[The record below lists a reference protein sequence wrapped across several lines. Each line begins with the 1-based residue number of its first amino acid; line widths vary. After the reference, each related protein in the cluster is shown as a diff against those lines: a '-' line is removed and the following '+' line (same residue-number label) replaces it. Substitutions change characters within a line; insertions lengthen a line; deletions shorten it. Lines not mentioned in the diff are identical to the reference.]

1 MSKSSQRIV
10 LGVTHA
16 RSLKLMRGLPER
28 LADEGWD
35 VHIVSDDGPEA
46 EVYDHPHITLHS
58 IAMER
63 KPSLRADLRAL
74 RSWTAL
80 LKKLAPDVVFVGT
93 PKAALLGV
101 IGAWLSNVPRRVY
114 HLRGLRLESAK
125 GVARKVYWLLEKLAF
140 RLATEAIAVSSSL
153 RQRVIDLK
161 LVRPGKIVVL
171 GQGSSNGVDIT
182 HFEPRDKSTISSHDL
197 NLRDGVPIIGFV
209 GRFTKDKGSHELTEA
224 SRLLHRRGV
233 DHQVLIVGSEEDD
246 GAVVK
251 MNHVDSNSL
260 PIVTGRVRDTA
271 PYYQLMDLLCLPS
284 HREGFPNVVLEAG
297 ASGIA
302 TVTTDATGAVDS
314 VVDEVTGRLVEVGDI
329 EELANVL
336 ADLIANPQER
346 EQLGLAA
353 RHRIEKN
360 FTRETIQNEL
370 SIFLA
375 NMQATAMK

>member
-74 RSWTAL
+74 RSWTVL
-80 LKKLAPDVVFVGT
+80 LKKIAPDVVFVGT

-251 MNHVDSNSL
+251 VNRFDYGNR
-260 PIVTGRVRDTA
+260 PIFTGRVPDTA
-271 PYYQLMDLLCLPS
+271 PYYHLMDLLCLPT

-314 VVDEVTGRLVEVGDI
+314 VVAGVTGEIVPVANSI
-329 EELANVL
+329 ELANML
-336 ADLIANPQER
+336 DKLLLNQNQR
-346 EQLGLAA
+346 EQLGTAA
-353 RHRIEKN
+353 RQYIESN
-360 FTRETIQNEL
+360 FRRADVQAEL
-370 SIFLA
+370 VQFLHSCLR
-375 NMQATAMK
+375 K